1 MKKKV
6 KKFAVGGTTGFYP
19 AGGSAG
25 LGGGGGLRGIIDT
38 AQGLVGD
45 VSGFGDKIIGGKGGL
60 GGNVGGNM
68 TPITGDMKPFASQGV
83 QALGMK
89 SGGKVKNYAKGGK
102 VSSASKRADGCAVKG
117 KTRGRM
123 V

>member
-6 KKFAVGGTTGFYP
+6 KKFAVGGETKLLYSP
-19 AGGSAG
+19 AGGSA
-25 LGGGGGLRGIIDT
+25 GGGGLRGIIDT

-45 VSGFGDKIIGGKGGL
+45 VSGFGDRIIGGKGGI
-60 GGNVGGNM
+60 GGIGGGR
-68 TPITGDMKPFASQGV
+68 PDIISPGPKPPVLQGM
-83 QALGMK
+83 QDLGMK

-102 VSSASKRADGCAVKG
+102 VSSASKRADGCAIKG
-117 KTRGRM
+117 KTRGKM